1 MSGGYYPD
9 LFDDLA
15 TDDPIQSAP
24 RRVAEYGGVGR
35 GGGALSLTID
45 DGARPMDGGLWD
57 MHGGPAQGARAPA
70 QGFAPGAWPAIAPDL
85 SGLPAG
91 VAAAAAREDQ
101 FRALPMKPFLSAGPA
116 AQPVATAG
124 SCVQHGVAD
133 PPTGPFKRKR
143 EGGSKAGAAKRLNG
157 QAKAVAPAPGASAS
171 RLPDQVVDQTP
182 AATVSVGAAGTVLT
196 LDLRTQSW
204 VHDERNAGWIPWNTT
219 PLPAVTEH
227 MARMPTRGRSSAQEK
242 KTEQVGGTIL
252 RTAGWF
258 ITPETPFV
266 VVEALITMVCKR
278 LNRWSDMEKTQ
289 FCWCVGGSLLATYEA
304 RDAGGSTAELRFC
317 VCSRENWPG
326 GGRSNKVGNTC
337 EQHCRG
343 IQIDDG
349 PLQGPAPPSHH
360 ASDADCCRQQSI
372 STTAAPQRCSR
383 SASGCAAAVSA
394 ALVFFYPFPH
404 PSPNEN
410 A

>member
-1 MSGGYYPD
+1 MSGGHYFH

-24 RRVAEYGGVGR
+24 RPVAEYSGIGR
-35 GGGALSLTID
+35 GGGAPSLTID
-45 DGARPMDGGLWD
+45 GGASAMDGRAPSLTIDGGARAMDGGLWD
-57 MHGGPAQGARAPA
+57 MHGGPAQGSAP
-70 QGFAPGAWPAIAPDL
+70 PEAWTAVAPDL
-85 SGLPAG
+85 SRLSAG
-91 VAAAAAREDQ
+91 VAAPAAPAAREDQ
-101 FRALPMKPFLSAGPA
+101 FRELPMKPFLSAGPA
-116 AQPVATAG
+116 GATAS
-124 SCVQHGVAD
+124 SCIQHGVAD
-133 PPTGPFKRKR
+133 SPTGPFKRKR
-143 EGGSKAGAAKRLNG
+143 DAVRNAAGAAKRLNG
-157 QAKAVAPAPGASAS
+157 QATAVAPAPGASAS

-252 RTAGWF
+252 RTPGWF

-289 FCWCVGGSLLATYEA
+289 FCWCVGGSLLATYAA
-304 RDAGGSTAELRFC
+304 RDASGSTADLRFC

-343 IQIDDG
+343 IQIDG
-349 PLQGPAPPSHH
+349 GMLQRLPHRLTTRLTSTVVANSQY
-360 ASDADCCRQQSI
+360 QQ
-372 STTAAPQRCSR
+372 
-383 SASGCAAAVSA
+383 
-394 ALVFFYPFPH
+394 L
-404 PSPNEN
+404 
-410 A
+410 